1 MHGVIMKTTFKVSE
15 EDQFIVLLNGGFSI
29 NPQNIVKME
38 SIKEKIE
45 QYLKNDDKKSI
56 QKISKKLTRGIR

>member
-29 NPQNIVKME
+29 NPQNIEKME

-56 QKISKKLTRGIR
+56 QKNIKKN

>member
-56 QKISKKLTRGIR
+56 QKNIKKTN

>member
-45 QYLKNDDKKSI
+45 QYLKNDDKKI
-56 QKISKKLTRGIR
+56 NTKKISKKTN

>member
-1 MHGVIMKTTFKVSE
+1 MKTTFKVSE

-29 NPQNIVKME
+29 NPQNIEKME

-56 QKISKKLTRGIR
+56 HKNIKNN

>member
-56 QKISKKLTRGIR
+56 QKNIKKN